1 MQKKIDRFSNIRNTL
16 LVNLVAPVFP
26 LNRNQPVDMI
36 SINVFFVYDTI
47 TDSSKFADDIASSRQ
62 SNFQTTTT
70 SRHVNNNFSVYCF
83 VNFELELGKSR
94 EFNNQG
100 MTDQVKGAL
109 KAILFLHFTPGEGR
123 RLCIV
128 RKGV

>member
-1 MQKKIDRFSNIRNTL
+1 
-16 LVNLVAPVFP
+16 
-26 LNRNQPVDMI
+26 MI
-36 SINVFFVYDTI
+36 SINGFFVYDTI

-100 MTDQVKGAL
+100 MTDQVRGAL
-109 KAILFLHFTPGEGR
+109 KAFFF
-123 RLCIV
+123 CISPQE
-128 RKGV
+128 KGGDYA

>member
-1 MQKKIDRFSNIRNTL
+1 
-16 LVNLVAPVFP
+16 
-26 LNRNQPVDMI
+26 MI
-36 SINVFFVYDTI
+36 SINGFFVYDTI

-83 VNFELELGKSR
+83 VNFELGFGKSR
-94 EFNNQG
+94 ELNNQA
-100 MTDQVKGAL
+100 MKDQVKGAL
-109 KAILFLHFTPGEGR
+109 KAIPFLHFTPAER
-123 RLCIV
+123 CRLCIV

>member
-1 MQKKIDRFSNIRNTL
+1 M
-16 LVNLVAPVFP
+16 NLVAPVFP